1 MAKIKDII
9 ARQIIDSRGNPTVE
23 VDIHTDSGSFGRAS
37 VPSGAS
43 TGKYEAVELRDGFP
57 TYCGKSVSKAI
68 KNIVNLIKPVLMGTD
83 VENQIE
89 VDRIMISTDG
99 THNKSKIGANA
110 ILAVSLATAKA
121 AADYRNI
128 NLFEYLSDGNF
139 MIPVP
144 MMNILNGG
152 AHADNLI
159 DIQEFM
165 IVPNSAKSFSH
176 ALRIGVEIFHS
187 LKEILK
193 IKNLSTNVGDEGG
206 FAPNLSS
213 NEEAIEIVIK
223 SIKNAGYKPGSDVS
237 LALDA
242 ASSEFYNKDRKV
254 YILNDGLGNIK
265 ELDSSQMVD
274 YWDKIVKKYPISS
287 IEDALDEDDWEGWI
301 NITNSLG
308 RDIQLVGDDLFVTN
322 SDRLKRGISL
332 NAANSILIK
341 PNQVGTLTETLNT
354 VKLAKEHN
362 YGTIISH
369 RSGETEDVT
378 ISDLSV
384 ACCSGQIKTGSLS
397 RTDRVSKYNQLLRIE
412 EKLGDKAVYSNYFK
426 K

>member
-23 VDIHTDSGSFGRAS
+23 VDIFTDSGSFGRAS

-57 TYCGKSVSKAI
+57 NYCGKSVSKAI
-68 KNIVNLIKPVLMGTD
+68 KNIVNLIKPVLIGTD

-89 VDRIMISTDG
+89 VDRIMISADG

-128 NLFEYLSDGNF
+128 NLYEYLSDGNF

-213 NEEAIEIVIK
+213 NEEAIETVIK
-223 SIKNAGYKPGSDVS
+223 SIKNAGYKAGSDVS

-274 YWDKIVKKYPISS
+274 YWGKIVKKYPISS

>member
-23 VDIHTDSGSFGRAS
+23 VDIYTDSGSFGRAS

-43 TGKYEAVELRDGFP
+43 TGKYEAVELRDNFS

-68 KNIVNLIKPVLMGTD
+68 KNIVNQIKPVLVGTD

-89 VDRIMISTDG
+89 VDRIMISADG
-99 THNKSKIGANA
+99 TQNKSKIGANA
-110 ILAVSLATAKA
+110 ILAVSLANAKA
-121 AADYRNI
+121 AANYRNI
-128 NLFEYLSDGNF
+128 NLYEYLSDDSF
-139 MIPVP
+139 IIPVP

-213 NEEAIEIVIK
+213 NEEAIETVIK
-223 SIKNAGYKPGSDVS
+223 SIKNAGYKPGSEVS

-254 YILNDGLGNIK
+254 YTLNDGFGNIQ

-308 RDIQLVGDDLFVTN
+308 RDVQLVGDDLFVTN

-354 VKLAKEHN
+354 VKLAKENN

-384 ACCSGQIKTGSLS
+384 ACCSGQIKTGSLC

>member
-43 TGKYEAVELRDGFP
+43 TGKYEAVELRDGFS

-68 KNIVNLIKPVLMGTD
+68 KNIVNLIKPVLIGTD

-89 VDRIMISTDG
+89 VDRIMISADG

-128 NLFEYLSDGNF
+128 NLYEYLSDGSF

-165 IVPNSAKSFSH
+165 IVPNSARSFSH

-213 NEEAIEIVIK
+213 NEEAIETVIK

-308 RDIQLVGDDLFVTN
+308 RHIQLVGDDLFVTN

>member
-43 TGKYEAVELRDGFP
+43 TGKYEAVELRDGFS

-89 VDRIMISTDG
+89 VDRIMISADG

-128 NLFEYLSDGNF
+128 NLYEYLSDGSF

-165 IVPNSAKSFSH
+165 IVPNSARSFSH

-213 NEEAIEIVIK
+213 NEEAIETVIK

>member
-23 VDIHTDSGSFGRAS
+23 VDIHTDSGNFGRAS

-43 TGKYEAVELRDGFP
+43 TGKYEAVELRDGFS

-68 KNIVNLIKPVLMGTD
+68 KNIMNLIKPVLIGTD
-83 VENQIE
+83 VENQTE
-89 VDRIMISTDG
+89 VDRIMISADG

-110 ILAVSLATAKA
+110 ILAVSLANAKA
-121 AADYRNI
+121 AADYRKI
-128 NLFEYLSDGNF
+128 NLYEYLSDDTF

-165 IVPNSAKSFSH
+165 IVPNSANSFSH

-193 IKNLSTNVGDEGG
+193 VKNLSTNVGDEGG

-213 NEEAIEIVIK
+213 NEEAIETVIK
-223 SIKNAGYKPGSDVS
+223 SIKNAGYKPGLDVS

-254 YILNDGLGNIK
+254 YGLNDGLGNIK

-301 NITNSLG
+301 NMTNSLG

-322 SDRLKRGISL
+322 SDRLKRGINL

>member
-43 TGKYEAVELRDGFP
+43 TGKYEAVELRDGFS

-89 VDRIMISTDG
+89 VDRIMISADG

-128 NLFEYLSDGNF
+128 NLYEYLSDGSF

-165 IVPNSAKSFSH
+165 IVPNSARSFSH

-213 NEEAIEIVIK
+213 NEEAIETVIK

-308 RDIQLVGDDLFVTN
+308 RHIQLVGDDLFVTN

>member
-43 TGKYEAVELRDGFP
+43 TGKYEAVELRDNFS

-68 KNIVNLIKPVLMGTD
+68 KNIMNLIKPVLIGTD

-89 VDRIMISTDG
+89 VDKIMISADG

-110 ILAVSLATAKA
+110 ILAVSLANAKA

-128 NLFEYLSDGNF
+128 NLYEYLSDDTF

-165 IVPNSAKSFSH
+165 IVPNSAMSFSH

-213 NEEAIEIVIK
+213 NEEAIETVIK

>member
-23 VDIHTDSGSFGRAS
+23 VDIHTDTGSFGRAS

-43 TGKYEAVELRDGFP
+43 TGKHEAVELRDNFS
-57 TYCGKSVSKAI
+57 TYCGKSVSTAI
-68 KNIVNLIKPVLMGTD
+68 NNIANQIKPALIGSD
-83 VENQIE
+83 VENQME

-99 THNKSKIGANA
+99 TPNKSKIGANA

-121 AADYRNI
+121 AADHRCVHLY
-128 NLFEYLSDGNF
+128 EYLSNDGF
-139 MIPVP
+139 TIPVP

-206 FAPNLSS
+206 FAPNLNS
-213 NEEAIEIVIK
+213 NEQAIETVLK
-223 SIKNAGYKPGSDVS
+223 SIENAGYKPGTDVS

-254 YILNDGLGNIK
+254 YTLNDGSGNLQ
-265 ELDSSQMVD
+265 EFDSSQMVD
-274 YWDKIVKKYPISS
+274 YWSKIVKKYPIIS

-301 NITNSLG
+301 NITSLLG

-322 SDRLKRGISL
+322 SDRLKKGISIK
-332 NAANSILIK
+332 AANSILIK

-354 VKLAKEHN
+354 VKLAKDNN
-362 YGTIISH
+362 YSTIISH
-369 RSGETEDVT
+369 RSGETEDVS

-384 ACCSGQIKTGSLS
+384 ACCSGQIKTGSLC

>member
-23 VDIHTDSGSFGRAS
+23 VDIHTDSGNFGRAS

-43 TGKYEAVELRDGFP
+43 TGKYEAVELRDGFS

-68 KNIVNLIKPVLMGTD
+68 KNIMNLIKPVLIGTD
-83 VENQIE
+83 VENQTE
-89 VDRIMISTDG
+89 VDRIMISADG

-110 ILAVSLATAKA
+110 ILAVSLANAKA
-121 AADYRNI
+121 AADYRKI
-128 NLFEYLSDGNF
+128 NLYEYLSDDTF

-165 IVPNSAKSFSH
+165 IVPNSANSFSH

-193 IKNLSTNVGDEGG
+193 VKNLSTNVGDEGG

-213 NEEAIEIVIK
+213 NEEAIETVIK
-223 SIKNAGYKPGSDVS
+223 SIKNAGYKPGLDVS

-254 YILNDGLGNIK
+254 YSLNDGLGNIK

-301 NITNSLG
+301 NMTNSLG

-322 SDRLKRGISL
+322 SDRLKRGINL

>member
-43 TGKYEAVELRDGFP
+43 TGKYEAVELRDGFS

-89 VDRIMISTDG
+89 VDRIMISADG

-128 NLFEYLSDGNF
+128 NLYEYLSDGSF

-165 IVPNSAKSFSH
+165 IVPNSARSFSH

-213 NEEAIEIVIK
+213 NEEAIETVIK

-254 YILNDGLGNIK
+254 YILNNGLGNIK

>member
-43 TGKYEAVELRDGFP
+43 TGKYEAVELRDGFS

-68 KNIVNLIKPVLMGTD
+68 KNIANLIKPALMGTD

-89 VDRIMISTDG
+89 VDRIMISADG

-128 NLFEYLSDGNF
+128 NLYEYLSDGTF

-213 NEEAIEIVIK
+213 NEEAIETVIK
-223 SIKNAGYKPGSDVS
+223 SIKNAGYKPGSEVS

-322 SDRLKRGISL
+322 SDRLIRGISL

>member
-23 VDIHTDSGSFGRAS
+23 VDIFTDSGSFGRAS

-57 TYCGKSVSKAI
+57 NYCGKSVSKAI
-68 KNIVNLIKPVLMGTD
+68 KNIVNLIKPVLIGTD

-89 VDRIMISTDG
+89 VDRIMISADG

-128 NLFEYLSDGNF
+128 NLYEYLSDGNF

-213 NEEAIEIVIK
+213 NEEAIETVIK

-274 YWDKIVKKYPISS
+274 YWGKIVKKYPISS

>member
-43 TGKYEAVELRDGFP
+43 TGKYEAVELRDNFS

-68 KNIVNLIKPVLMGTD
+68 KNIMNLIKPVLIGTD

-89 VDRIMISTDG
+89 VDRIMISADG

-110 ILAVSLATAKA
+110 ILAVSLANAKA

-128 NLFEYLSDGNF
+128 NLYEYLSDDTF

-213 NEEAIEIVIK
+213 NEEAIETVIK

-274 YWDKIVKKYPISS
+274 YWDKIVKKYPIYS

>member
-23 VDIHTDSGSFGRAS
+23 VDILTDSGSFGRAS

-43 TGKYEAVELRDGFP
+43 TGKYEAVELRDNFS
-57 TYCGKSVSKAI
+57 TYCGKGVSKAI
-68 KNIVNLIKPVLMGTD
+68 NNIVKLIKPVLIGTD

-89 VDRIMISTDG
+89 VDRIMITADG

-110 ILAVSLATAKA
+110 ILAVSLANAKA
-121 AADYRNI
+121 AADYRSI
-128 NLFEYLSDGNF
+128 NLYEYLSDDTF

-213 NEEAIEIVIK
+213 NEQAIETVIK

-254 YILNDGLGNIK
+254 YTLNDGFGNIQ

-274 YWDKIVKKYPISS
+274 YWNKIVKKYPISS

-308 RDIQLVGDDLFVTN
+308 HDIQLVGDDLFVTN

-341 PNQVGTLTETLNT
+341 PNQVGTLTETLDT
-354 VKLAKEHN
+354 VKLAKDNN

-384 ACCSGQIKTGSLS
+384 ACCSGQIKTGSLC

-412 EKLGDKAVYSNYFK
+412 EKLGDKALYSNYFK

>member
-23 VDIHTDSGSFGRAS
+23 VDILTDSGSFGRAS

-57 TYCGKSVSKAI
+57 NYCGKSVSKAI
-68 KNIVNLIKPVLMGTD
+68 KNIVNLIKPVLIGTD

-89 VDRIMISTDG
+89 VDRIMISADG

-128 NLFEYLSDGNF
+128 NLYEYLSDDTF

-213 NEEAIEIVIK
+213 NEEAIETVIK

-274 YWDKIVKKYPISS
+274 YWDKIVKKYPIYS